1 VAGLGPST
9 AHRDT
14 VYAVTPWT
22 SGASRPE
29 QDGLQ
34 YHIRCRPG
42 DVARYVL
49 LPGDPARVALIAAD
63 WADAREIA
71 VEREHVT
78 FTGTLRDGGAISACS
93 TGAGGPSTA
102 SAVEELIAI
111 GADTFVRVGTCGA
124 IQRHIECGDVVIHTA
139 AVRLDGT
146 SPQYVRMEY
155 PAAAHHLVVLALVQ
169 AAERL
174 GVRYHLGVSASTAA
188 FYTGQ
193 GRPGWRGYTQS
204 FVDEIVPDLQRAGV
218 LTFEMEAST
227 IFTMLGLYGLRGGSV
242 CAVAANRVTDTMSK
256 EGVETAI
263 AVANAGVRILQIWD
277 AEAAARG
284 KSTWFPELSR
294 LPNDRRA

>member
-1 VAGLGPST
+1 
-9 AHRDT
+9 
-14 VYAVTPWT
+14 VTIWT
-22 SGASRPE
+22 SGATRPE

-49 LPGDPARVALIAAD
+49 LPGDPARVSLIAAG
-63 WADAREIA
+63 WAESREIA
-71 VEREHVT
+71 TEREHVT
-78 FTGTLRDGGAISACS
+78 FTGTLRDGGPISACS

-102 SAVEELIAI
+102 SALEELIAI

-124 IQRHIECGDVVIHTA
+124 IQREIECGDVVIHTG

-174 GVRYHLGVSASTAA
+174 GVRYHIGVSASTAA

-193 GRPGWRGYTQS
+193 GRPGWGEYTQS
-204 FVDEIVPDLQRAGV
+204 FIEQVLPDLQRAGV
-218 LTFEMEAST
+218 LTFEMEAAT

-256 EGVETAI
+256 EGVERATD
-263 AVANAGVRILQIWD
+263 VANHAVRILQAWD

-284 KSTWFPELSR
+284 KSTWYPGL
-294 LPNDRRA
+294 

>member
-1 VAGLGPST
+1 MT
-9 AHRDT
+9 T
-14 VYAVTPWT
+14 WT

-49 LPGDPARVALIAAD
+49 LPGDPARVPLIAER
-63 WADAREIA
+63 WAAGREIA
-71 VEREHVT
+71 TEREHVT
-78 FTGTLRDGGAISACS
+78 FTGTLRDGGPISACS

-102 SAVEELIAI
+102 SAIEELIAI

-124 IQRHIECGDVVIHTA
+124 IQREIECGDVVIHTA

-193 GRPGWRGYTQS
+193 GRPGSGGYTQT
-204 FVDEIVPDLQRAGV
+204 FIDELLPDLQRAGV
-218 LTFEMEAST
+218 LTFEMEAAT

-242 CAVAANRVTDTMSK
+242 CAVAANRVTDTMAK

-263 AVANAGVRILQIWD
+263 DVANESVRILQAWD
-277 AEAAARG
+277 AQAAARG
-284 KSTWFPELSR
+284 KSTWYPEL
-294 LPNDRRA
+294 

>member
-1 VAGLGPST
+1 
-9 AHRDT
+9 
-14 VYAVTPWT
+14 VTTWT

-49 LPGDPARVALIAAD
+49 LPGDPARVPLIANR
-63 WADAREIA
+63 WAEGRQIA

-78 FTGTLRDGGAISACS
+78 FTGRLRDGGPISACS

-102 SAVEELIAI
+102 SALEELVAI
-111 GADTFVRVGTCGA
+111 GADTFIRVGTCGA
-124 IQRHIECGDVVIHTA
+124 IQREIACGDVIIHTA

-169 AAERL
+169 AAEQL

-193 GRPGWRGYTQS
+193 GRPGWRGYTQTE
-204 FVDEIVPDLQRAGV
+204 FERLLPDLQRAGV
-218 LTFEMEAST
+218 LNFELEAAT

-242 CAVAANRVTDTMSK
+242 CAVAANRVTDTFVK
-256 EGVETAI
+256 DGVETAI
-263 AVANAGVRILQIWD
+263 DVANHAMRTLQRWD
-277 AEAAARG
+277 ADMAAHG
-284 KSTWFPELSR
+284 KSAWYPALYDSGAG
-294 LPNDRRA
+294 PSG

>member
-1 VAGLGPST
+1 MT
-9 AHRDT
+9 T
-14 VYAVTPWT
+14 WT

-49 LPGDPARVALIAAD
+49 LPGDPGRVSLIAGR
-63 WADAREIA
+63 WASGREIA

-78 FTGTLRDGGAISACS
+78 FTGTLRDGGPISACS
-93 TGAGGPSTA
+93 TGAGGASTA

-124 IQRHIECGDVVIHTA
+124 IQREIECGDVVIHTS

-193 GRPGWRGYTQS
+193 GRPGWREYTQR
-204 FVDEIVPDLQRAGV
+204 FIDELLPDLQRAGV
-218 LTFEMEAST
+218 LTFEMEAAT

-242 CAVAANRVTDTMSK
+242 CAVAANRVTDTMAK

-263 AVANAGVRILQIWD
+263 DVANHAVRILQGWD

-284 KSTWFPELSR
+284 KSTWYPGL
-294 LPNDRRA
+294 

>member
-1 VAGLGPST
+1 
-9 AHRDT
+9 
-14 VYAVTPWT
+14 VTPWT

-49 LPGDPARVALIAAD
+49 LPGDPARVPLIAAE
-63 WADAREIA
+63 WAEGREIA

-78 FTGTLRDGGAISACS
+78 FTGTLREGGPISACS
-93 TGAGGPSTA
+93 TGAGGASTA

-124 IQRHIECGDVVIHTA
+124 IQRDIECGDVVIHTA

-155 PAAAHHLVVLALVQ
+155 PAAAHHLLVLALVQ
-169 AAERL
+169 AAEQL

-193 GRPGWRGYTQS
+193 GRPGWKGYTQG
-204 FVDEIVPDLQRAGV
+204 FIEEILPDLQRAGV
-218 LTFEMEAST
+218 LTFEMEAAT
-227 IFTMLGLYGLRGGSV
+227 IFTLLGLYGLRGGSV

-256 EGVETAI
+256 EGVERAI
-263 AVANAGVRILQIWD
+263 EVANHGVRILQRWD

-284 KSTWFPELSR
+284 KATWFPQLGQ
-294 LPNDRRA
+294 A

>member
-1 VAGLGPST
+1 MT
-9 AHRDT
+9 I
-14 VYAVTPWT
+14 WT
-22 SGASRPE
+22 SSASRPE

-49 LPGDPARVALIAAD
+49 LPGDPARVSLIASR
-63 WADAREIA
+63 WADGREIA
-71 VEREHVT
+71 AEREHVT
-78 FTGTLRDGGAISACS
+78 FTGTLRDGGPISACS

-102 SAVEELIAI
+102 SALEELIAI

-124 IQRHIECGDVVIHTA
+124 IQRQIECGDVVIHTG

-193 GRPGWRGYTQS
+193 GRPGRAGYTQT
-204 FVDEIVPDLQRAGV
+204 FIDEILPDLQRAGV
-218 LTFEMEAST
+218 VTFEMEAAT

-242 CAVAANRVTDTMSK
+242 CAVAANRVSDTFSK

-263 AVANAGVRILQIWD
+263 DVANQAVRTLQSWD
-277 AEAAARG
+277 ADVAARG
-284 KSTWFPELSR
+284 KPTWYPAL
-294 LPNDRRA
+294 LP